1 MNKIPYTLTNNQIKF
16 DRFFLI
22 QLIKGYIGTNISY
35 QEKQFLIAAI
45 INKVEIFEKKLSEN
59 FQLYLRYE
67 TDVDNDYIDYIIQQ
81 LQLRLKNFINTCLQQ
96 EYKHLIL

>member
-22 QLIKGYIGTNISY
+22 QLIKRYIATNISY

-67 TDVDNDYIDYIIQQ
+67 TDIDNDYIDYIIQQ
-81 LQLRLKNFINTCLQQ
+81 LQPRLNNFISTCMQQ